1 MKIYDMIQIVSTVG
15 FKKLLQEKTIT
26 PTNYVGGWVSLSRER
41 DKAQYGEGKMEPI
54 KKWNYQT

>member
-1 MKIYDMIQIVSTVG
+1 MYDIILIVATVG
-15 FKKLLQEKTIT
+15 FKKLLQKTIS